1 MASPANP
8 TPSTDLIAEMKA
20 GFTEVNA
27 KLAALGSRIDALG
40 TGSTRYVV

>member
-1 MASPANP
+1 MASPANL

-27 KLAALGSRIDALG
+27 KLPL
-40 TGSTRYVV
+40 